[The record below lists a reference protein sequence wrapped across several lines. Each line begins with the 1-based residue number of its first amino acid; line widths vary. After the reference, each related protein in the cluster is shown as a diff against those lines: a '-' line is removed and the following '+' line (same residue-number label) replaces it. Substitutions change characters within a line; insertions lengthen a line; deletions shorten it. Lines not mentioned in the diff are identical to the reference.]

1 MCDTL
6 VMTPE
11 TTADGVALFAK
22 NSDREPNEAHH
33 LMVIPAL
40 DHAPGSRVRCTYIE
54 IEQVA
59 HTYAVAL
66 AKPFWIWGAEMGVNE
81 HGVAIG
87 NEALFTREPYEKKE
101 RLLGMDLLRLGLERA
116 ATAQEAVEVITALLE
131 QYGQGG
137 NCGFQRRLYY
147 HNSFLIADPT
157 EAWVLET
164 VGKRWAAKRVQG
176 GYSISNAITLGSEWD
191 MASPD
196 LVRHAIER
204 GWCRSEAEFHFGRAY
219 SDFLYTRFSDAHKR
233 CAATAAALQSV
244 GGRATPASMMAALRL
259 HAPEAGPNW
268 SPARGVTGATVC
280 MHAGYGP
287 VRRSQTTGSLVAYLH
302 PRRPLFFVT
311 GTAAPCTSIFK
322 PLWVD
327 TPLPESVGPAPT
339 GVYDPHSLFW
349 RHERL
354 HRSILRDYPQ
364 RIAIIQE
371 ERAALEQELLEEALA
386 YCDASLERRRRI
398 VEEGFRRALAAEERW
413 LTRIAALPPT
423 RRLPF
428 LYARAWAS
436 FNREAGAPM
445 GSIV

>member
-11 TTADGVALFAK
+11 ATADGVALFAK

-33 LMVIPAL
+33 LMVVPAL

-54 IEQVA
+54 IEQAA

-87 NEALFTREPYEKKE
+87 NEALFTREPYEKEE

-116 ATAQEAVEVITALLE
+116 ATAREAVEVITALLE

-157 EAWVLET
+157 DAWVLET

-176 GYSISNAITLGSEWD
+176 GYSISNAITLGNEWD

-196 LVRHAIER
+196 LVRHAIGR
-204 GWCRSEAEFHFGRAY
+204 GWCRSEAEFNFSRAY

-233 CAATAAALQSV
+233 CAATTAALHSV

-259 HAPEAGPNW
+259 HAPEAGPDW
-268 SPARGVTGATVC
+268 SPAQGLTGVTVC

-302 PRRPLFFVT
+302 PRCPLLFVT

-354 HRSILRDYPQ
+354 HRSILRDYPR
-364 RIAIIQE
+364 RIAVIQE

-413 LTRIAALPPT
+413 LTRIAALPST

-445 GSIV
+445 DAIV